1 MLRAKS
7 VRRPDLQHDA
17 NSQRPHNGAHGDR
30 NGVGDAPPFKST
42 APHETR
48 RLAIS
53 IDRVRRP
60 F

>member
-1 MLRAKS
+1 MLHAKS
-7 VRRPDLQHDA
+7 VHRPDLQHDA
-17 NSQRPHNGAHGDR
+17 NSQRPHNDAHGDR
-30 NGVGDAPPFKST
+30 NGVGDAPPFKSSG
-42 APHETR
+42 AYEMR